1 MPSLILTAF
10 LVVFMAQ
17 VVSWIGESVLSG
29 YAYALY
35 LRSTKGSLVRRQSEL
50 KSDIMKTKQ
59 ELSRTSAQDQ
69 FAKWAKLRRSIDKN
83 LSDLEKLNSNL
94 SSGKTTF
101 TVAFRIFLWIVVNIP
116 QYVIAWRYRSKGVFW
131 LPQGWFNPAIMWWL
145 SFPFAPRGS
154 VSVMTWT
161 WACKAVLQVSEG
173 VVQFVILPVFIPTSV
188 TVEEEGQSGKA
199 QPITIAE
206 SD

>member
-1 MPSLILTAF
+1 M
-10 LVVFMAQ
+10 
-17 VVSWIGESVLSG
+17 
-29 YAYALY
+29 Y
-35 LRSTKGSLVRRQSEL
+35 LRTTQGSLVRRQSEL

-69 FAKWAKLRRSIDKN
+69 FAKWAKLRRSIDKK
-83 LSDLEKLNSNL
+83 LSDLEKLSAHADTLLRKVGTHPLHPIDSNL

-101 TVAFRIFLWIVVNIP
+101 TVAFRVFLWIIVNVP

-131 LPQGWFNPAIMWWL
+131 LPQGWFNPVVMWWL

-161 WACKAVLQVSEG
+161 WACRAVLQVTEG
-173 VVQFVILPVFIPTSV
+173 AVRFIIR
-188 TVEEEGQSGKA
+188 A
-199 QPITIAE
+199 
-206 SD
+206 